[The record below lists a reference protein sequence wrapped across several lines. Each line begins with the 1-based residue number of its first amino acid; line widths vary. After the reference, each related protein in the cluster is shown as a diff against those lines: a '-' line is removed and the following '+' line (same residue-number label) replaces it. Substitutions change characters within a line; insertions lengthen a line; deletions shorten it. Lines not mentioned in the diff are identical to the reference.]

1 MPEPGKTEEK
11 PQKAKG
17 KPAKGNVVLMDE
29 MGVYVHKY
37 NIHQNLQKL
46 LEKVL
51 KESPIDPVEYL
62 CDELQENP
70 IDWTATD
77 EPVAVVE
84 EA

>member
-1 MPEPGKTEEK
+1 MAEPGQKEAAQKPLEK
-11 PQKAKG
+11 PKS
-17 KPAKGNVVLMDE
+17 NVDLMDE
-29 MGVYVHKY
+29 MGAYVHKY
-37 NIHQNLQKL
+37 NIHQNLQAL

-70 IDWTATD
+70 IDWTAAPETA
-77 EPVAVVE
+77 AVVE